1 MGWVTLSLINLST
14 MTYNVST
21 GFHHGWP
28 KSEASLDFTL
38 SGIYHTLR
46 RQIQPEDGVF
56 HSFHYEI
63 LLPNTKGKGH
73 QEDSSVG
80 VPIKH
85 LIPYPYIMKA
95 PNPEGLYWELYNTRE
110 QV

>member
-1 MGWVTLSLINLST
+1 MGWITLSLINLST

-28 KSEASLDFTL
+28 ESEASLDFTL
-38 SGIYHTLR
+38 SGIYHKLR
-46 RQIQPEDGVF
+46 RQIQPEDGAS

-85 LIPYPYIMKA
+85 PIPYPYIMKA

-110 QV
+110 QI